1 MTVMLNDRF
10 DSPAL
15 PVMDSHSDI
24 GNYRSNPP
32 AVASATVRVMVVDDH
47 PMFRLGVISL
57 LTQQHGLQCVGEA
70 ATAEQALA
78 QAPAMR
84 PDVVLVDL
92 EMPGADGISAIEAL
106 RQRLPAAHF
115 VVIASD
121 LSPVDVRRAVAAG
134 VSGVMLKTIS
144 SQELVAVLHAAHKGQ
159 RMLAPEAT
167 EALMVAQQTSV
178 FGADLTQRE
187 RKLLTLMAHGLPNQE
202 ISERLEIGLPT
213 VKFHV
218 TNILSKL
225 HASNRTSA
233 VLAALRHK
241 LVRLDGATV

>member
-1 MTVMLNDRF
+1 MTAILNDRF
-10 DSPAL
+10 DSPAM
-15 PVMDSHSDI
+15 PVIDGLSDVDH
-24 GNYRSNPP
+24 YRSSTTT
-32 AVASATVRVMVVDDH
+32 AATATVRVMVVDDH
-47 PMFRLGVISL
+47 PMFRLGVVSL

-78 QAPAMR
+78 EAAAMR

-106 RQRLPAAHF
+106 RQRLPSAHF

-159 RMLAPEAT
+159 RTLAPEAT
-167 EALMVAQQTSV
+167 EALLAAQQTEV

-225 HASNRTSA
+225 HAANRTSA

>member
-10 DSPAL
+10 DSPAATA
-15 PVMDSHSDI
+15 VNGSS
-24 GNYRSNPP
+24 
-32 AVASATVRVMVVDDH
+32 VASHGSGSSSEAGSKIVRVMVVDDH

-57 LTQQHGLQCVGEA
+57 LTEKNALQCVGEA

-78 QAPAMR
+78 EAPAMH

-106 RQRLPAAHF
+106 RVRLPSAHF

-121 LSPVDVRRAVAAG
+121 LSPVDVRRAVTAG

-144 SQELVAVLHAAHKGQ
+144 SEELVSVLHAAHKGQ
-159 RMLAPEAT
+159 RMMAPEAT
-167 EALMVAQQTSV
+167 EALMVAQQTTE

-202 ISERLEIGLPT
+202 ISDRLEIGLPT

-241 LVRLDGATV
+241 LVRLDGASI